1 MIMDVKAWIILAL
14 SVLVLIQADI
24 IQSGDCVVSITDRGG
39 HHVYLVK
46 GQYQAAFYN
55 EHR

>member
-14 SVLVLIQADI
+14 AVLVLIQADI
-24 IQSGDCVVSITDRGG
+24 IQSGDCVVSVTDRGG